1 MGSRRLTVLLV
12 ESSQLMLEAIA
23 DMLSELDAITVVG
36 TATNLSAALALAER
50 ERPDLVLVDAWT
62 GAVGVTALV
71 GQFRTRSP
79 SSAVAITAS
88 HCDADI
94 AARAAQAGALGCFE
108 KDALL
113 AAMPGLLGGLGSP
126 GGRAFFMLPLVGVI
140 LVLMM
145 APALVASVSML
156 DAHLLDRTQGW
167 FSWIGALT
175 QRLDI
180 GRLGS
185 VLLLTGLVSRTRE
198 DS

>member
-12 ESSQLMLEAIA
+12 ESSQLVLEALA

-36 TATNLSAALALAER
+36 TATNLSAALMLAER

-88 HCDADI
+88 RCDAEI
-94 AARAAQAGALGCFE
+94 ARRAAQAGALGCFE
-108 KDALL
+108 KDSLL
-113 AAMPGLLGGLGSP
+113 AAMPGLLGGLGGP
-126 GGRAFFMLPLVGVI
+126 GGRAFFVLPLVGVV
-140 LVLMM
+140 LVLMI
-145 APALVASVSML
+145 APPLVASVSML
-156 DAHLLDRTQGW
+156 DAHLLDRTQSW
-167 FSWIGALT
+167 FDWSGALT
-175 QRLDI
+175 QLLDI

-185 VLLLTGLVSRTRE
+185 VLVLGGLILRTRE
-198 DS
+198 DV